1 MSKLATNF
9 DEFYSM
15 VNSECDRRIQEI
27 ENKILEL
34 KEANK
39 LASSEVREEIDSLQK
54 QINNLL

>member
-9 DEFYSM
+9 DELYSM
-15 VNSECDRRIQEI
+15 VNSECDKRNQDI
-27 ENKILEL
+27 ENRILEA